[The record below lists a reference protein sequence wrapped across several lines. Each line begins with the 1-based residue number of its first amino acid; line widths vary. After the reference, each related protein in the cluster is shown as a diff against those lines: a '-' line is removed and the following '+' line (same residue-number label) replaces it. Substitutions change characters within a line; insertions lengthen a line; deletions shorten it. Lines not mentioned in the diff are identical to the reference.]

1 MSLDRKVKKDII
13 EMVEYVLEND
23 SYLKSKLKSK
33 KSVNIDVKGIDDDIK
48 NVKNEVTKKGLKLM
62 RDNMLSQRGSEL
74 VRNYGGLLLNK
85 RIVDKVL
92 GRKKKK

>member
-1 MSLDRKVKKDII
+1 MSLDKKVKKDII

-74 VRNYGGLLLNK
+74 VRNYGGLILNK